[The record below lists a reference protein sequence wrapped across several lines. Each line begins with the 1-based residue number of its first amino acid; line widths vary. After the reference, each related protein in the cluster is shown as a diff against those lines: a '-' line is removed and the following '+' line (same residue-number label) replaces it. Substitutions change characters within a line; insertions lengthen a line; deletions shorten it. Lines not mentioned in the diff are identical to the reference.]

1 MNNLKLNIIGKYLK
15 PFKKELLIGAITLLI
30 VNILSVIIPLEV
42 KNIID
47 QLQEGFSRNFIISK
61 SLWLILL
68 ATLMGVI
75 RLSSRQIV
83 FGIGRKVEVKLRQKL
98 FEHLLIQ
105 DPDWVQKMGSGDI
118 IARATS
124 DVENVRR
131 LLGFTVLSLCNIIL
145 AYSLTIPSMFSINKT
160 LTISS
165 LLIFPIILGI
175 VGSFGGRMVN
185 QRRLQQEALSKL
197 SDLIQEDLSG
207 ISAIK
212 IYAQESSEYDQFNK
226 FNKAYRNAA
235 IKLARTASTLFP
247 LLQGISSISL
257 LLLLALGTSQL
268 ENGFITIGGLVALIL
283 YVERL
288 VFPTALLGFTLN
300 TFQLGQV
307 SLDRI
312 EEIFQSE
319 PKIKNNKSYKKSNEA
334 IKGLIEA
341 KDLKIRYENSKT
353 NALDGIDLKILP
365 GELVAIVGPVGC
377 GKTTLAKALGRTIDI
392 PKDQLFIDNI
402 DVKKIDL
409 KYLRKNVAIVPQEA
423 FLFTSTI
430 SENLRFGDPKASI
443 DLVKTSARKAGL
455 SEDIINF
462 PKGYNTL
469 VGERGITL
477 SGGQRQRTALGR
489 ALLVN
494 ASVIVLDDALASVD
508 NKTASKIIKEIR
520 DNKNKTILMISHQ
533 LSVAATC
540 DRVLVMDKGK
550 IIQEGVHKDLI
561 KKDGLY
567 KNLWV
572 RELAVKN
579 FEDNLKK

>member
-1 MNNLKLNIIGKYLK
+1 MNNLKLNILKKYLK
-15 PFKKELLIGAITLLI
+15 PFKKDLLIGGLALLI

-47 QLQEGFSRNFIISK
+47 QLQDGFSTNFIVSK
-61 SLWLILL
+61 SLLLIIL
-68 ATLMGVI
+68 ATLMGFI

-98 FEHLLIQ
+98 FDHLLIQ
-105 DPDWVQKMGSGDI
+105 DPDWIQKMGSGDI

-131 LLGFTVLSLCNIIL
+131 LLGFTVLSLCNIVL
-145 AYSLTIPSMFSINKT
+145 AYSLTIPSMFAINKL

-175 VGSFGGRMVN
+175 VGLFGGKMVN

-319 PKIKNNKSYKKSNEA
+319 PKIKNENKCKETKKSVR
-334 IKGLIEA
+334 GLIEA
-341 KDLKIRYENSKT
+341 KKLKIRYENSKA
-353 NALDGIDLKILP
+353 NSLDGIDFKILP

-377 GKTTLAKALGRTIDI
+377 GKTTLAKALGRVIDI
-392 PKDQLFIDNI
+392 PKEQLFIDDTDI
-402 DVKKIDL
+402 KKIDL

-443 DLVKTSARKAGL
+443 NLVKTSARKAGL
-455 SEDIINF
+455 SEDISNF
-462 PKGYNTL
+462 PKGYDTL

-494 ASVIVLDDALASVD
+494 APIVVLDDALASVD
-508 NKTASKIIKEIR
+508 NKTASNIIKQIR

-540 DRVLVMDKGK
+540 DRVLVMDKGR
-550 IIQEGVHKDLI
+550 IIQEGVHKELI
-561 KKDGLY
+561 NKEGLY
-567 KNLWV
+567 KNLWE

-579 FEDNLKK
+579 LENKLIK

>member
-1 MNNLKLNIIGKYLK
+1 MNNLKLNIIRKYLK
-15 PFKKELLIGAITLLI
+15 PFKKELLIGSIALLI

-42 KNIID
+42 KSIID
-47 QLQEGFSRNFIISK
+47 QLQGEFSRNFIISK

-98 FEHLLIQ
+98 FDHLLIQ
-105 DPDWVQKMGSGDI
+105 DPDWIQKMGSGDI

-319 PKIKNNKSYKKSNEA
+319 PKIKNSNNYKKSNKA

-392 PKDQLFIDNI
+392 PEDQLFIDNI

-455 SEDIINF
+455 NEDINNF

>member
-1 MNNLKLNIIGKYLK
+1 MNNQKLNIIGKYLK
-15 PFKKELLIGAITLLI
+15 PFKIELLIGAIALLI

-47 QLQEGFSRNFIISK
+47 QLQDGFSRNFIISK
-61 SLWLILL
+61 SLSLILL
-68 ATLMGVI
+68 ATLMGII

-98 FEHLLIQ
+98 FDHLLIQ
-105 DPDWVQKMGSGDI
+105 DPDWIQKMGSGDI

-145 AYSLTIPSMFSINKT
+145 AYSLTIPSMFSINKI

-165 LLIFPIILGI
+165 LLIFPLILAI
-175 VGSFGGRMVN
+175 VGLFGGRMVN

-212 IYAQESSEYDQFNK
+212 IYAQEISEYNQFNK
-226 FNKAYRNAA
+226 YNKAYRNAA

-319 PKIKNNKSYKKSNEA
+319 PKIKNNKSDKKSNKA

-341 KDLKIRYENSKT
+341 KDLKIRYENSKS
-353 NALDGIDLKILP
+353 NALDGIDLKISP

-409 KYLRKNVAIVPQEA
+409 KYLRKNIAIVPQEA

-430 SENLRFGDPKASI
+430 SENIRFGDPKASLN
-443 DLVKTSARKAGL
+443 LVKTSARKAGL

-494 ASVIVLDDALASVD
+494 APVIVLDDALASVD

-520 DNKNKTILMISHQ
+520 VNKNKTILMISHQ

-561 KKDGLY
+561 EKDGLY
-567 KNLWV
+567 KNLWL

-579 FEDNLKK
+579 FEDNLNK